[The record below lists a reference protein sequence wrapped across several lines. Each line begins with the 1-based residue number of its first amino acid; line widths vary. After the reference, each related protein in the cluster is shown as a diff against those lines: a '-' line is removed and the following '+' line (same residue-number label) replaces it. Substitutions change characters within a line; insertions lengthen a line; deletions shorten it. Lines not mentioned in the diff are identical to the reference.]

1 MRKFQLGFCL
11 VLFLFISGHPAFA
24 RGLVEGVECQG
35 GTVSFP
41 NISAFRKHGIGGGN
55 SDRFA
60 AMRAHDV
67 GNVAGV
73 VLSNFYIE
81 DFAGL
86 DLFFTEERESHR
98 RSDLTFCF
106 IDPNTGASIR
116 ENVHFL
122 IGSPVPGFKG
132 LFVSKYRPQHFDNPI
147 VKSGKAICVGVVIA
161 LGSSGEFLDLS
172 VGETQIF
179 NTRQRATPNL
189 INMDRLECEAFLTCP
204 PAPAIELRRL
214 ELKLRIQAQ
223 KDRLRNQRPN

>member
-11 VLFLFISGHPAFA
+11 VLFLLISGHPAFA
-24 RGLVEGVECQG
+24 RGLVQGVECQG

-60 AMRAHDV
+60 ALSAQDV
-67 GNVAGV
+67 ANVAGV

-86 DLFFTEERESHR
+86 NLFFTEERESHR

-106 IDPNTGASIR
+106 VNPDTGASFR

-132 LFVSKYRPQHFDNPI
+132 LFVSKYRPEHFDNQI
-147 VKSGKAICVGVVIA
+147 VRSGKAICVGVVIA
-161 LGSSGEFLDLS
+161 LGSSGERLNLS

-179 NTRQRATPNL
+179 NKHQQATPNL
-189 INMDRLECEAFLTCP
+189 INLDRLECEAFTTCP
-204 PAPAIELRRL
+204 SAPAIELKGL
-214 ELKLRIQAQ
+214 KLKLRIQAL
-223 KDRLRNQRPN
+223 KDRLKNQLPN

>member
-11 VLFLFISGHPAFA
+11 VLFLLISGQPAFA
-24 RGLVEGVECQG
+24 RGLVEGIECQG

-41 NISAFRKHGIGGGN
+41 NLSAFRKHGIGGGN

-67 GNVAGV
+67 ANIAGV

-98 RSDLTFCF
+98 RCDLTFCF
-106 IDPNTGASIR
+106 LNPDTGASFS
-116 ENVHFL
+116 ENLQFH
-122 IGSPVPGFKG
+122 IGSPLPGFKG
-132 LFVSKYRPQHFDNPI
+132 LLVSKYRPEHFDNQI
-147 VKSGKAICVGVVIA
+147 VKSGRAICVGVVIR
-161 LGSSGEFLDLS
+161 LGSSGERLDLS

-179 NTRQRATPNL
+179 SNRHRATPNL
-189 INMDRLECEAFLTCP
+189 INLDRLECEALITCP
-204 PAPAIELRRL
+204 SAPAIELRRL
-214 ELKLRIQAQ
+214 ELKLRVQAR
-223 KDRLRNQRPN
+223 KDRLRN

>member
-11 VLFLFISGHPAFA
+11 VIFLIISGHPAFA
-24 RGLVEGVECQG
+24 RGLVQGVECQG

-41 NISAFRKHGIGGGN
+41 NIRAFRKHGIGGEN

-60 AMRAHDV
+60 VLSAHSLA
-67 GNVAGV
+67 NVAGV

-86 DLFFTEERESHR
+86 NLFFAEESESHR

-106 IDPNTGASIR
+106 VNRDTGAGFR
-116 ENVHFL
+116 ENLAFL
-122 IGSPVPGFKG
+122 GGSPVPGFKG
-132 LFVSKYRPQHFDNPI
+132 LFVSKFRPQHFHNQL

-161 LGSSGEFLDLS
+161 LGSSGERLNLS

-179 NTRQRATPNL
+179 NKHQQAIPNL
-189 INMDRLECEAFLTCP
+189 IDLDTLDCEAFTTCP
-204 PAPAIELRRL
+204 SAPAIELETGTETQDL
-214 ELKLRIQAQ
+214 GTEGQA
-223 KDRLRNQRPN
+223 